1 MIDTIKQQSIV
12 GKDGRIEIASSQLP
26 EGTKVDV
33 IVLVESLEKNETE
46 YLLSSAANRT
56 QLLRAIEQSKDPA
69 NQVVISLEEWHEK
82 YRI

>member
-33 IVLVESLEKNETE
+33 IVLVESLEQNETE